1 MRTRH
6 FTRWAAV
13 AGAGASMVLL
23 AACSSGTASS
33 DQAVSVWIQNG
44 AQSKAIQSFLEEWG
58 KDNDTEIEVTVQASD
73 SYLDALQLALKTGK
87 GPDVFDASNAQVLAP
102 AGFLKPLDDV
112 LSGDDLAAYESALQ
126 KPSPYIYND
135 KIYAVPTTADTT
147 RLAYNKDLFAKAG
160 LDPKKPPTTFSE
172 VTSTCAAIEASGQGA
187 YCFGLPL
194 KWVGWAS
201 WMLDPAITNSDADLT
216 GKGIFN
222 VDAQEY
228 QSEKYKPGVEL
239 YRELIAKKWAYPG
252 ASSLENDAMRAAFSN
267 GKIAMF
273 ISTSWDVGVL
283 NETNATKVDW
293 AAAAVPAP
301 DKEKPVRQAMN
312 AGTPYAINA
321 GSKNA
326 ADAAEVLKTL
336 IGSDLNAELGKTG
349 LTFPIREDAAATAKA
364 AATWPQYADY
374 APSKSDEAWFVAPTA
389 LLNVQGENFRD
400 SLARLILGT
409 ENIDSGLKSVAKT
422 YNNAFKDAVDA
433 GQIDAKNFSRAKS

>member
-23 AACSSGTASS
+23 AACGSGTGAS
-33 DQAVSVWIQNG
+33 DGTVSVWIQNG
-44 AQSKAIQSFLEEWG
+44 AQSKAIATFLEQWG

-102 AGFLKPLDDV
+102 AGFLQPLDDV
-112 LSGDDLAAYESALQ
+112 LSGDDLAAYESALR

-147 RLAYNKDLFAKAG
+147 RLAYNKDIFAKAG
-160 LDPKKPPTTFSE
+160 LDPQKPPATFSE
-172 VTSTCAAIEASGQGA
+172 VTSACAAIEASDQGA

-194 KWVGWAS
+194 KWVGWAG

-222 VDAQEY
+222 VEAQEY

-267 GKIAMF
+267 GKVGMF

-301 DKEKPVRQAMN
+301 DNAKPVRQAMN

-321 GSKNA
+321 SSGNA
-326 ADAAEVLKTL
+326 ADAADVLKTL
-336 IGSDLNAELGKTG
+336 IGSDLNAKLGKTG
-349 LTFPIREDAAATAKA
+349 LTFPIRKDAAAA
-364 AATWPQYADY
+364 AEASVKWPQYSDY
-374 APSKSDEAWFVAPTA
+374 TPSPSDEAWFVAPTA

-409 ENIDSGLKSVAKT
+409 ENIDSGLASVAKT

-433 GQIDAKNFSRAKS
+433 GQIETKNFSRAGS